1 MNEPRLEG
9 SREAAITVPAPGL
22 LARQGG
28 RDQAGKPAQC
38 GRQTG
43 RPKSTSNTT
52 SSTRRS
58 RARRERRRSRL
69 GRGSMACTATT
80 TPATAAQNR
89 SETGQ
94 SLSAANYNVFGHL
107 LDESIVQSGGNPRG
121 HCLFTGDARGLD
133 SKRSGRPVG
142 AVRTARKPPTSAC
155 FLGANFGAI
164 SYNFIAYSL
173 IVSDAQPNGSR
184 HVHHPC
190 TGDAHGLDLQRS
202 GRPVGAVR
210 TAQKPPTS
218 ACLWAP
224 ILAQSVT
231 TLSPT
236 R

>member
-1 MNEPRLEG
+1 
-9 SREAAITVPAPGL
+9 
-22 LARQGG
+22 
-28 RDQAGKPAQC
+28 
-38 GRQTG
+38 
-43 RPKSTSNTT
+43 
-52 SSTRRS
+52 
-58 RARRERRRSRL
+58 
-69 GRGSMACTATT
+69 MACTATT
-80 TPATAAQNR
+80 TPPTAAQNR

-94 SLSAANYNVFGHL
+94 SFSAANYNVFGHL

-155 FLGANFGAI
+155 LFGANFGAI

-218 ACLWAP
+218 ACFLGANFGA
-224 ILAQSVT
+224 ISYNFIAYSLIVSDAQPNGSLHVHHPCNGDAHG
-231 TLSPT
+231 LD
-236 R
+236 